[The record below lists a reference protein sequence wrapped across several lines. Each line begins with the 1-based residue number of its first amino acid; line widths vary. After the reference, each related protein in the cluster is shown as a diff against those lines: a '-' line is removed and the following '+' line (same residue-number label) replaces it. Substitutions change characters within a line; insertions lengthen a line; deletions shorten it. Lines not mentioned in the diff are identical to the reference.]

1 MHKKISN
8 ASAGAL
14 EHEDS
19 SEKRALQDTV
29 IDEFI
34 RICKVKTPTYEDA
47 KEFFLEKA
55 SQLMYSQQSGYKWFK
70 NAIKYNHGITI
81 FAKDKEGVSKFIILN
96 DPDLLKRIE
105 DLKLLNGH
113 CDDVELQLQISY
125 DYDDDKIIASI
136 FFSEDNKVSFLE
148 NCKCFLDI
156 YQLTPRMLEEIYI
169 RKTNI
174 SLRWTNNRPVYDN
187 FIKGETIKTVL
198 FNLKRRRLK
207 INLSDIIIANRGE
220 YFLLLRFLST
230 LSKNSGKI
238 AVGKSWMFILRV
250 EPYKIELLPV
260 LKIFKGYIKEESIK
274 QSEVFHFREFY
285 LQGGIEL
292 HNGVVTQENEDVLYD
307 YDAGHQIFVMRCT
320 GSDPIIRMR
329 EIIELLSKYEF
340 NFNVYEIEC
349 YDRILKSKMYNYILQ
364 IIKGRYDTI
373 LVYVPLTLLSV
384 AGGVG
389 LGSIRRL
396 KKTIKR
402 IRKQDR
408 KKCSLISIK
417 INVDCTNMNQYY
429 NELLSKL
436 SLYLPNSTIKLIRDY
451 LNLS

>member
-1 MHKKISN
+1 MKI
-8 ASAGAL
+8 AQDKAI
-14 EHEDS
+14 EEF
-19 SEKRALQDTV
+19 KRK
-29 IDEFI
+29 
-34 RICKVKTPTYEDA
+34 CGVKIITY
-47 KEFFLEKA
+47 KEARRFFLEKA
-55 SQLMYSQQSGYKWFK
+55 DQFGYSQQSGYKWFE
-70 NAIKYNHGITI
+70 NALKYNYGITV
-81 FAKDKEGVSKFIILN
+81 FTKVKEGIERFIIIENEELFERLEKLGLFDLHCRKEENYVDLELEIEYNYDN
-96 DPDLLKRIE
+96 DEILF
-105 DLKLLNGH
+105 
-113 CDDVELQLQISY
+113 
-125 DYDDDKIIASI
+125 SI
-136 FFSEDNKVSFLE
+136 FFSEDNKVDLLE

-156 YQLTPRMLEEIYI
+156 YQLTPRILEETYM
-169 RKTNI
+169 RKTSI

-187 FIKGETIKTVL
+187 FIRGETIKTVL
-198 FNLKRRRLK
+198 FDLKGRRLK

-230 LSKNSGKI
+230 LSKNSRKI

-285 LQGGIEL
+285 LKEVIEL
-292 HNGVVTQENEDVLYD
+292 HNGVIVQENEDVLYD
-307 YDAGHQIFVMRCT
+307 YDAGYQIFIKRAT

-329 EIIELLSKYEF
+329 EIIEILSKYEF

-364 IIKGRYDTI
+364 VIKGRYDTI

-389 LGSIRRL
+389 LGSIRTL
-396 KKTIKR
+396 KKTIKQ

-408 KKCSLISIK
+408 RKCSLISIK
-417 INVDCTNMNQYY
+417 INVDYTNMNQYY